1 MKISKMPKP
10 IPPQPNRGSRITNIL
25 MFGLLALV
33 LLSLLLPT
41 ETKQTTVPISQIAS
55 QINNEEVEKIVVSDS
70 IQVFYKNG
78 QKATSLKEQNS
89 DTGTVDL
96 LLSLG
101 AEPEKLKRV
110 EIDFQK
116 DKSTSVWLF
125 PLLLAFLPSLLI
137 FAFLWM
143 MFRQAKIGTSQA
155 FDFTKAKARLF
166 GAGGKKEERVT
177 FNDIAGLEEAKEELK
192 EIIDFL
198 KNPKKYFRIGAKIP
212 RGVLLVGPPGCG
224 KTLLARAVANEANV
238 PFFSMAG
245 SEFIEMFVGVGS
257 GRVRSLFAQ
266 TKKVGKAILFIDEID
281 SIGKSR
287 GIGFGGGYEERE
299 QTLNQLLSEMDG
311 FERTSEV
318 IVIGATNKPES
329 LDPALLRP
337 GRFDRRIVLD
347 LPDIKDREGIL
358 KIHSRGKSLASDIN
372 FREVAERTPGF
383 SGADLE
389 SLMNEAAL
397 LAAKRNKTQVS
408 QAELLESIEKVMLGP
423 ERRSHV
429 LNQREKE
436 ITAFHEA
443 GHALVATLTKGGEK
457 VRKISIIARG
467 LAAGYTLK
475 MPKEE
480 RKLRTRSEFLA
491 ELTVL
496 LGGYVAEKI
505 KFGDITTGASN
516 DLKRASFLAR
526 KLVKEYGMSSLGPVT
541 FGERED
547 FVFLPGEPSER
558 KNYSEQM
565 ATKIDHEVS
574 EFIKGAEKEAEKI
587 LRKNKRLL
595 EKLAKTLME
604 KETIEKEEFEKILK
618 SNKIN

>member
-1 MKISKMPKP
+1 MKFSKMPKRV
-10 IPPQPNRGSRITNIL
+10 PPQPSRGSRIINIL
-25 MFGLLALV
+25 MFGLLALA

-41 ETKQTTVPISQIAS
+41 EPQQTTIPISQVVS

-70 IQVFYKNG
+70 LQVFYRNG
-78 QKATSLKEQNS
+78 KKAVSFKEQNS
-89 DTGTVDL
+89 DTGTVEL
-96 LLSLG
+96 LLGLG
-101 AEPEKLKRV
+101 AEPEKLKRI

-116 DKSTSVWLF
+116 DKSASVWLF
-125 PLLLAFLPSLLI
+125 PILLAFLPSVLI
-137 FAFLWM
+137 FGFLWI

-166 GAGGKKEERVT
+166 GAGGKKEEKVT
-177 FNDIAGLEEAKEELK
+177 FDDVAGLEEAKEELR

-238 PFFSMAG
+238 PFFSIAG
-245 SEFIEMFVGVGS
+245 SEFIELFVGVGS
-257 GRVRSLFAQ
+257 GRVRSLFSQA
-266 TKKVGKAILFIDEID
+266 KKVGKAILFIDEID
-281 SIGKSR
+281 SIGKTR
-287 GIGFGGGYEERE
+287 GMGFGGGYEERE
-299 QTLNQLLSEMDG
+299 QTLNQLLTEMDG

-329 LDPALLRP
+329 LDSALLRP

-358 KIHSRGKSLASDIN
+358 KIHARGKPLAPDVN
-372 FREVAERTPGF
+372 FREIAERTPGF

-389 SLMNEAAL
+389 GLVNEAAL

-408 QAELLESIEKVMLGP
+408 QTELLESIEKVLLGP

-429 LNQREKE
+429 LNQKEKE

-443 GHALVATLTKGGEK
+443 GHALIAALTKGGDE
-457 VRKISIIARG
+457 VRKVSIIARG

-475 MPKEE
+475 MPREE
-480 RKLRTRSEFLA
+480 RKLKTKSEFLA

-505 KFGDITTGASN
+505 RFGDITTGATN

-547 FVFLPGEPSER
+547 LAFLPGESSER
-558 KNYSEQM
+558 KNYSEQI
-565 ATKIDHEVS
+565 ATKIDQEVS
-574 EFIKGAEKEAEKI
+574 EFVKGAQKNAEK
-587 LRKNKRLL
+587 LLKKNKKLL
-595 EKLAKTLME
+595 EKLAKTLIE
-604 KETIEKEEFEKILK
+604 KETIEREEFEKILK

>member
-1 MKISKMPKP
+1 
-10 IPPQPNRGSRITNIL
+10 
-25 MFGLLALV
+25 
-33 LLSLLLPT
+33 
-41 ETKQTTVPISQIAS
+41 
-55 QINNEEVEKIVVSDS
+55 
-70 IQVFYKNG
+70 
-78 QKATSLKEQNS
+78 
-89 DTGTVDL
+89 
-96 LLSLG
+96 
-101 AEPEKLKRV
+101 
-110 EIDFQK
+110 
-116 DKSTSVWLF
+116 
-125 PLLLAFLPSLLI
+125 
-137 FAFLWM
+137 
-143 MFRQAKIGTSQA
+143 
-155 FDFTKAKARLF
+155 
-166 GAGGKKEERVT
+166 
-177 FNDIAGLEEAKEELK
+177 
-192 EIIDFL
+192 
-198 KNPKKYFRIGAKIP
+198 
-212 RGVLLVGPPGCG
+212 
-224 KTLLARAVANEANV
+224 
-238 PFFSMAG
+238 
-245 SEFIEMFVGVGS
+245 
-257 GRVRSLFAQ
+257 
-266 TKKVGKAILFIDEID
+266 
-281 SIGKSR
+281 
-287 GIGFGGGYEERE
+287 
-299 QTLNQLLSEMDG
+299 
-311 FERTSEV
+311 
-318 IVIGATNKPES
+318 
-329 LDPALLRP
+329 
-337 GRFDRRIVLD
+337 VLD